1 MVISHKQK
9 MIMYLTQNNRE
20 KIYEYIMGYMNVRDI
35 LKETGAPRYA
45 FYTAIEEINPEIPK
59 LRKDN
64 RDEQLKI
71 IQKQIL
77 RSIPFVYL
85 KFDIDK
91 LFGRNGNFK
100 KESIQKQKTA
110 ILRRLNDSNLS
121 LNDFIFVSKN
131 WMESWYK
138 KVLIYEDHKKGCTG
152 MSIARR
158 YNVSTTFV
166 YTFIAKLNDNNN
178 RLIDA
183 VCYEQERIIIE
194 NINILRDYRKGKT
207 IENISK
213 EYEIEEWLVNIII
226 DCMIE
231 IDESVKN

>member
-1 MVISHKQK
+1 
-9 MIMYLTQNNRE
+9 MYLTQNNRE
-20 KIYEYIMGYMNVRDI
+20 KIYEYIMGYLNVRDI
-35 LKETGAPRYA
+35 LKETRAPRYA

-194 NINILRDYRKGKT
+194 NINILRNYRKGKT
-207 IENISK
+207 IESISK
-213 EYEIEEWLVNIII
+213 DYEIEEWLVNIII
-226 DCMIE
+226 DCMNE
-231 IDESVKN
+231 IDESVRN